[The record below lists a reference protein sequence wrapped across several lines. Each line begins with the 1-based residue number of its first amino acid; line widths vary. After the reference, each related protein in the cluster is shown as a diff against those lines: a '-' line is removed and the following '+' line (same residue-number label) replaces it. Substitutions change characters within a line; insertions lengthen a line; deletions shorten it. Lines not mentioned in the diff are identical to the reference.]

1 MHISFAKGHTYM
13 RSVIT
18 FFILSFI
25 GILNAY
31 SQLSVKG
38 IFHTT
43 DKKPI
48 EYALVTFY
56 QNDSIIVKQAFTN
69 TKGEFEVDLK
79 KGLYNIQVQTLGALI
94 YNNHVK
100 ISSTMNLGTII
111 VDPNIELKEVE
122 IIYKKK
128 IVERKIDR
136 IVFNVENS
144 SISLS
149 GDALDALKVTPNIK
163 VENDAISIVGKST
176 LQVMINGNM
185 IDYSGDDLVNYLKT
199 ISSDRIKNIEIITN
213 PPSKYEAEGN
223 SGLINIVLKKNK
235 KELWDGASRVVYSQ
249 SAYPFGSFFENVNL
263 SIGRLSLSDN
273 VSYGLGS
280 LCSIENMNTYTDKQ
294 VWNQCS
300 KIKSKL
306 SNISINLAAEYEINS
321 KWLVGASYT
330 SIKNSPRIT
339 HNNTY
344 NFLDINTLLTD
355 SLSITNSFQ
364 NGEIKN
370 NSYNMYSKIQLDTL
384 GKAIDININYF
395 DYTNNA
401 ERNLNTYEKQTLT
414 DNMYN
419 ANNQSIN
426 NFSAKLDISLPYS
439 WGKISFGGKLSAF
452 ETQNTTSQI
461 EQLKKKS
468 DNIVND
474 QFNYKEKTQAIY
486 VSFDK
491 SFFQDKLSFQV
502 GLRTEFTQTTGE
514 SISNKSTEKNQY
526 HEFFPT
532 AYALYSFDNQSEIS
546 LSYGRRIN
554 RPNFSYLN
562 PFRWVSNPHYY
573 SEGNPF
579 LKPSFSNNLEFNYI
593 KGNWYNSIYYYD
605 INNGFGQITTIID
618 KDSQKTIFE
627 NYFKSYEIGIL
638 ESYNV
643 DQLKWLSSYNT
654 FNISYIKSHSFS
666 DITSSKLSGLNVNLS
681 TSNDIYLNSNKT
693 FIANISY
700 WYYFKGV
707 TDLKKYS
714 ALGQLNIGI
723 KLLLVKRK
731 LQLSLSCDDI
741 LKSNYP
747 LYTRYTNKTK
757 VTYKNYYDLRGVT
770 VSLTYKFGGTVNK
783 KIHRKNSGEREEEKR
798 ISF

>member
-1 MHISFAKGHTYM
+1 MHISFAKGHTYT
-13 RSVIT
+13 RSIIT
-18 FFILSFI
+18 FFILSLI
-25 GILNAY
+25 GIVNAY

-38 IFHTT
+38 IFYTT

-56 QNDSIIVKQAFTN
+56 QNDSIIIRQAFTN

-79 KGLYNIQVQTLGALI
+79 KGIYNIQVQTLGTLI
-94 YNNHVK
+94 YNNHVN
-100 ISSTMNLGTII
+100 ISSAVNLGTIM

-149 GDALDALKVTPNIK
+149 GDAFDALKVTPNIR

-199 ISSDRIKNIEIITN
+199 ISSDKIKNIEIITN

-235 KELWDGASRVVYSQ
+235 KESWEGASRVVYSQ
-249 SAYPFGSFFENVNL
+249 STYPFGSFFENINL
-263 SIGRLSLSDN
+263 SFGRLSLSDN
-273 VSYGLGS
+273 VSYGLGN
-280 LCSIENMNTYTDKQ
+280 LYSIENMNTYTDKQ

-306 SNISINLAAEYEINS
+306 SNISINLASEYEINS

-330 SIKNSPRIT
+330 FIKNSPRIT

-344 NFLDINTLLTD
+344 SFLDNITLLTD
-355 SLSITNSFQ
+355 SSAFTNSFQ

-370 NSYNMYSKIQLDTL
+370 NTYNMYSKMQLDTL

-401 ERNLNTYEKQTLT
+401 ARNLNTYEKQTLT

-562 PFRWVSNPHYY
+562 PFRWISNPHYY

-593 KGNWYNSIYYYD
+593 KGNLYNSIYYYD
-605 INNGFGQITTIID
+605 INDGFGQITTIID

-666 DITSSKLSGLNVNLS
+666 TITDYKLSGFNVNIS

-700 WYYFKGV
+700 WHYFKGV

-714 ALGQLNIGI
+714 DLGQLNIGI
-723 KLLLVKRK
+723 KLLLVKKK

-770 VSLTYKFGGTVNK
+770 VSLTHKFGRTVNK
-783 KIHRKNSGEREEEKR
+783 KIHMKNSGEQEEEKR